1 MKAFFCRVA
10 RLGLGLAWLGALPW
24 AAAEE
29 MSSQVLERIAFG
41 SCAAQDQP
49 QPIWDV
55 IVQARPQVFLA
66 AGDNIYGDT
75 TDMALLKEKYA
86 QLGAKPGFQALRNL
100 CPLLAT
106 WDDHDY
112 GVNDGGAGYSRKV
125 ESQRVMLDFYEVA
138 ADSPRR
144 QRPGV
149 YESWR
154 YGTEGRRVQIILLD
168 LRYFRSPPVK
178 DTRSAEEK
186 ARLKLVGWY
195 VPNED
200 PKAEVLGAAQWAW
213 LEAQLRLPAEL
224 RLIVSSFQVVAGEK
238 GMESWGCFPAERR
251 RLYETIGR
259 SGANGVVFLSGDVH
273 FSEISRSSEGPYPL
287 YDFTS
292 SGLTNS
298 SPVWAAAVNSHRVSP
313 RAYAEPTFGFL
324 KVDWSESA
332 PGVTLE
338 ARGLGGEVVFSRRI
352 ALSEL
357 RQP

>member
-1 MKAFFCRVA
+1 MNHIFNWAA
-10 RLGLGLAWLGALPW
+10 RLGLGIAWLGALPG
-24 AAAEE
+24 ARAEE
-29 MSSQVLERIAFG
+29 TSLEVLERIAFG
-41 SCAAQDQP
+41 SCASQDQP
-49 QPIWDV
+49 QPIWDA
-55 IVQARPQVFLA
+55 IGKARPQVFLA

-86 QLGAKPGFQALRNL
+86 QLGAKPGFQALRQR
-100 CPLLAT
+100 CPVLAT

-125 ESQRVMLDFYEVA
+125 ESQQVMLDFYEVA

-154 YGTEGRRVQIILLD
+154 YGPAGRRVQIILLD
-168 LRYFRSPPVK
+168 LRYFRSPAAK

-186 ARLKLVGWY
+186 ARLNVVGWY
-195 VPNED
+195 VPSKD

-224 RLIVSSFQVVAGEK
+224 RLIVSSSQVVAGEK
-238 GMESWGCFPAERR
+238 GMESWGCFPGERR
-251 RLYETIGR
+251 RLYEVIGR
-259 SGANGVVFLSGDVH
+259 SGAQGVVFLSGDVH
-273 FSEISRSSEGPYPL
+273 FSEISRTEEGPYPL

-292 SGLTNS
+292 SGLTNTS
-298 SPVWAAAVNSHRVSP
+298 SVWAAAVNPHRVSP
-313 RAYAEPTFGFL
+313 VAYAQPTFGFL
-324 KVDWSESA
+324 KIDWSEPA

-338 ARGLGGEVVFSRRI
+338 ARGLGGEVAFSRKI

-357 RQP
+357 RRP